1 MNAEYSKRE
10 CKPLY
15 WVASSKKDMMTF
27 PEDVVDVI
35 GFSLQLVQQGETPG
49 NMTPLKGFK
58 GTGVCEILDD
68 YDTDTYRAVYTV
80 RFPKAVYVLHAFKK
94 KSKQGIKTPQK
105 EMETIKL
112 RFKCAE
118 EDYKKRYAD

>member
-1 MNAEYSKRE
+1 MNADYSRQE

-27 PEDVVDVI
+27 PEDVVDVV
-35 GFSLQLVQQGETPG
+35 GFSLRLVQQGETP
-49 NMTPLKGFK
+49 NNATPLKGFK
-58 GTGVCEILDD
+58 GAGVCEILDD

-94 KSKQGIKTPQK
+94 KSKQGIKTPQR
-105 EMETIKL
+105 EVDTIKL